1 VTDTLKHSEH
11 NKTLHNI
18 KIQHWYSLHMLKNNF
33 YKKCNCNKQS
43 YCVWRS
49 DRWLE

>member
-1 VTDTLKHSEH
+1 
-11 NKTLHNI
+11 
-18 KIQHWYSLHMLKNNF
+18 MLKNNF